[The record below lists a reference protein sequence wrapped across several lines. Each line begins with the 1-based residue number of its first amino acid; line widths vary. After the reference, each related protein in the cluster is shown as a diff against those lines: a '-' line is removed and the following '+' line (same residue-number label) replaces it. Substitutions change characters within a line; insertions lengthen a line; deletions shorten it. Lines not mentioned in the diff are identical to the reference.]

1 MSRSRRKLAKRRVDA
16 DALVADLVARG
27 GIAPLHL
34 NFPDY
39 VETSGPEVV
48 DICAEAGFYPD
59 PEQELLLDL
68 IFALDDRGK
77 SAAFEVDVIA
87 ARQNLKTGL
96 ILMAELGWLFV
107 TEEDLVVHSAHELD
121 TTGEAFI
128 DLRNLITSTPTFSKR
143 LAGGPSNGIY
153 EGNGQW
159 RIELADGRRI
169 KYKART
175 KGGGRGLTGDKVVL
189 DEGFALLPTH
199 MGALLPTLAAVYDPQ
214 VLQASSAGKAESDIL
229 RDKRDRG
236 IAGLTARQVYAA
248 WGDPHPHTGCLRED
262 CRHEKTAIGCAL
274 DDEGRWA
281 ASMTSALG
289 RRIELETIRSFRQAM
304 PPTEF
309 AREFLVWWDERK
321 AGGKLAIDGSDWAR
335 RIANNPDRKPQ
346 RVWLYLASSPDGSS
360 TSIAAAGAGEHG
372 RTLVLTSTETDPVAV
387 IKRLKRMRK
396 RRDVAG
402 IALNSKTQ
410 AGALVTA
417 LTAAGIE
424 YVDVGPTEA
433 GLACLGMIRAVR
445 DGTVEHVG
453 QLELDTAVSE
463 ATTRRVDEGERF
475 DQRDPAGPDVSPLVA
490 AAGARHRWA
499 LEADYDVE
507 DSYL

>member
-1 MSRSRRKLAKRRVDA
+1 VSRSRRKLAKRRVDA

-27 GIAPLHL
+27 GVAPLHL
-34 NFPDY
+34 TFPDY
-39 VETSGPEVV
+39 VLTSGPEVV
-48 DICAEAGFYPD
+48 DINAEAGFYAD
-59 PEQELLLDL
+59 PEQAMLLDL
-68 IFALDDRGK
+68 IFAIDDRGK

-87 ARQNLKTGL
+87 ARQNIKTGL

-107 TEEDLVVHSAHELD
+107 TEENLIVHSAHELD

-128 DLRNLITSTPTFSKR
+128 DLRNLITSTSVLSRR

-214 VLQASSAGKAESDIL
+214 VLQASSAGKAESAIL

-248 WGDPHPHTGCLRED
+248 WGDPNPHTGCLRED

-274 DDEGRWA
+274 DDEARWA
-281 ASMTSALG
+281 SAMTSALG

-304 PPTEF
+304 PPEEF
-309 AREFLVWWDERK
+309 AREFLVWFDEGK
-321 AGGKLAIDGSDWAR
+321 AEVGIKIDGFAWAR
-335 RIANNPDRKPQ
+335 LARPDARKPR
-346 RVWLYLASSPDGSS
+346 RVWLYVASSPDGSS
-360 TSIAAAGAGEHG
+360 TSIGAAGDGEAG
-372 RTLVLTSTETDPVAV
+372 RTLVLTTTAAGQAWVV
-387 IKRLKRMRK
+387 GKLKRMLRK
-396 RRDVAG
+396 QDVAG
-402 IALNSKTQ
+402 IVLNSNTQ
-410 AGALVTA
+410 AGSLVA
-417 LTAAGIE
+417 KLKAASIDF
-424 YVDVGPTEA
+424 VDVAGTED
-433 GLACLGMIRAVR
+433 GLACVGMTDAITE
-445 DGTVEHVG
+445 GTVEHVG
-453 QLELDTAVSE
+453 QPELDMAVSE
-463 ATTRRVDEGERF
+463 ARTRRVGEGERF
-475 DQRDPAGPDVSPLVA
+475 DQRDPEGPDISPLIA
-490 AAGARHRWA
+490 AAGARHRWV